1 MLSVTANDWRAIF
14 PRAPI
19 DVILAF
25 EKSKALDKA
34 GVTLNRTR
42 LAYFCANVEH
52 ECGGFTIPKLT
63 ENINYTAARMAAVW
77 PNRFKS
83 AAAVSA
89 RFGTAPGWQMYAF
102 DEIYGNRMGNRPG
115 THDGST
121 FIGRGGPQ
129 VTGRDGYQNVG
140 RLAGIDIVNHP
151 DAAGTYVT
159 QPEICAAFWTW
170 KGLNAFADRGDFL
183 GCVKAWNGGTNGL
196 ADRRSMMSGNDPIIA
211 RLAVARDATDA
222 VNAVDATLVPAVSP
236 ITNDV
241 QALQKALN
249 SLGAKPPIL
258 PDGIYGSMTKKAVR
272 AFQAAHGLTPDG
284 IAGPKTEK
292 AIAAAR
298 NTAKP

>member
-34 GVTLNRTR
+34 GVTMTRTR

-52 ECGGFTIPKLT
+52 ECGGFTIPGLT

-83 AAAVSA
+83 AAAVRSK
-89 RFGTAPGWQMYAF
+89 FGTAPGWQKNAF
-102 DEIYGNRMGNRPG
+102 DEIYGGRMGNRPG

-140 RLAGIDIVNHP
+140 RLAGIDLVTNP
-151 DAAGTYVT
+151 EAAGVFGS

-170 KGLNAFADRGDFL
+170 KGLNAFADRGDFI
-183 GCVKAWNGGTNGL
+183 GCVKAWNGGTNGI
-196 ADRRSMMSGNDPIIA
+196 ADRRSMMAGNDPIIA
-211 RLAVARDATDA
+211 RLAVARDVTDA
-222 VNAVDATLVPAVSP
+222 VNSVDNQMNQAVSP

-241 QALQKALN
+241 QAMQKALN
-249 SLGAKPPIL
+249 ALGAKPPIL

>member
-25 EKSKALDKA
+25 ERSDALGRA
-34 GVTLNRTR
+34 GVTMNRTR

-52 ECGGFTIPKLT
+52 ECGGFTIPALT

-77 PNRFKS
+77 PSRFRS
-83 AAAVSA
+83 AADVQ
-89 RFGTAPGWQMYAF
+89 RKFGTARGWQKNAF
-102 DEIYGNRMGNRPG
+102 DEIYGGRMGNRPG

-140 RLAGIDIVNHP
+140 RIAGIDLVGHP
-151 DAAGTYVT
+151 EAAGVFGS

-170 KGLNAFADRGDFL
+170 KGLNSFADRMDFL

-196 ADRRSMMSGNDPIIA
+196 ADRRAMMAGNDPIIA
-211 RLAVARDATDA
+211 RLAAARDATDA
-222 VNAVDATLVPAVSP
+222 VNAVAGSIAPANSP

-249 SLGAKPPIL
+249 DLGANPSIEQ
-258 PDGIYGSMTKKAVR
+258 DGIYGSMTRKAVR
-272 AFQAAHGLTPDG
+272 AFQTTHGLHPDG
-284 IAGPKTEK
+284 IAGPLTVG
-292 AIAAAR
+292 AIDRALIAA
-298 NTAKP
+298 KP